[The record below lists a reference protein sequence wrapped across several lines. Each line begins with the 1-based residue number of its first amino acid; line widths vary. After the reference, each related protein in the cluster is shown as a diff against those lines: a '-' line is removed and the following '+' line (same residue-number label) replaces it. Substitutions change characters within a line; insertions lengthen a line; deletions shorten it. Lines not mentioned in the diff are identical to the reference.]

1 MHAKQWRQR
10 KCHTHTCEKATHLNC
25 QVRES
30 AATDHVSVEACIVP
44 ASHTCEES
52 PFNGRAFSSTCH
64 AEPATVKAIYIA
76 SNSVHDMCRDRCPYR
91 QLCHHCL
98 KRTRATSLPRE
109 HSAHV
114 PQRHHRR
121 SCAAPQATQA
131 RGHTATTAQRTA
143 HTGAAAQRHTST
155 GAKAHCDEINM

>member
-1 MHAKQWRQR
+1 MPVHAKQWSKRT
-10 KCHTHTCEKATHLNC
+10 CHTHTCEKATHLNC

-76 SNSVHDMCRDRCPYR
+76 SNSVHDMCRDRCPCN
-91 QLCHHCL
+91 QLCHHCF
-98 KRTRATSLPRE
+98 KRTRAATKAQRTRATKAPQAPLRSTTSHTGARAHSHNSTA
-109 HSAHV
+109 HSAH
-114 PQRHHRR
+114 RR
-121 SCAAPQATQA
+121 SYTAPQATQA
-131 RGHTATTAQRTA
+131 RKHTAV
-143 HTGAAAQRHTST
+143 
-155 GAKAHCDEINM
+155 K